1 MIYNKFAPHEAQNPS
16 THVHFKIKEFQAFAQ
31 CQHLTDSVA
40 KIECESKNRKN
51 LIVRVVL
58 DFCFHWLRKRYDW
71 EQKLERLLN
80 NCPCWKPIRITSDIQ
95 LYVIK
100 KPNLFSFQFE
110 GPIGQKGPAGPQGSQ
125 GPYGPPGPSGE
136 VGPPGPKGD
145 PGELGKSHFV
155 HDTSPDIRDGCTSKL
170 HECRLTLLFFLC
182 VCLQERE
189 DPQDSW

>member
-1 MIYNKFAPHEAQNPS
+1 MPTFDWFSRENK
-16 THVHFKIKEFQAFAQ
+16 
-31 CQHLTDSVA
+31 
-40 KIECESKNRKN
+40 ECEIKNRKN

-80 NCPCWKPIRITSDIQ
+80 NCPCWKPIRITIDIQ

-155 HDTSPDIRDGCTSKL
+155 HDTSSDIRDGCTSKL
-170 HECRLTLLFFLC
+170 HECRLTLLFFFVC
-182 VCLQERE
+182 VSAGERG
-189 DPQDSW
+189 PPGLMVGILLKFLFVVNLASTAFCSN